1 MTPPKGSNKASIL
14 GMMNRELQD
23 DSSWAKGE
31 LQGNSCL
38 TKWYLE
44 RSKVFSKNLK
54 VSASLE
60 IAGTPQR

>member
-1 MTPPKGSNKASIL
+1 
-14 GMMNRELQD
+14 MMNQELQN

-31 LQGNSCL
+31 LQGNLCL

-44 RSKVFSKNLK
+44 RPKVFSKNLN